1 MATLILKATVVLSK
15 LMGSKWPK
23 IIQSSSLTAAK
34 RKVVIHLVESEKR
47 KSLEILTKYLESL

>member
-47 KSLEILTKYLESL
+47 KSLEIL